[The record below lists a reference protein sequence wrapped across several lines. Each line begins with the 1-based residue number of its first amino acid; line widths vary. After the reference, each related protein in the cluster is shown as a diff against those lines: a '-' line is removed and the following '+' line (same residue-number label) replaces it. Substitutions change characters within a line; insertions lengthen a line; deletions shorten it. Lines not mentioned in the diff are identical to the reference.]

1 MTNSKTYRS
10 QKVQS
15 VQVEA
20 MLAGREGQPAVVGVD
35 VGKKELFLAVR
46 WPDGHTERPVVVAQ
60 PEELPAAMVLLGRLS
75 EGRKVRVVVEPSGT
89 YVDAFRYACHRA
101 GQAVE
106 RVSTVASKRHAEV
119 YDGVP
124 SQHDGKD
131 AGVIAELG
139 ALGKSAPWAW
149 SSGRPEDSLL
159 AAHAALLDDAQQEV
173 SQWRGRL
180 EGKLA
185 RHWPEV
191 GTLLAL
197 DSTTLLRALIHYGSP
212 QSLAQ
217 DGRSGARLAQ
227 WGGPLLQADKI
238 TLVVQSARKTA
249 GAAPDSGEVYH
260 IQEIARNLL
269 ASRRRLEHHHRA
281 LSEAAEK
288 LPAVQVA
295 GGELGVATMA
305 IMHVEAGNPAEY
317 PHGGAYVRAL
327 GLNLTER
334 SSGAYQGQMHIS
346 KRGSPVARR
355 WLYLAALRVVQKPGI
370 REWYEAKVGRDGGQ
384 KGKAVVGVMRKLAL
398 GIQHCCRTGEAFEL
412 GKVFQDRAARPG
424 RRPRRRARRRAR
436 ARAIAEREAAAPV
449 VGGGQ
454 T

>member
-1 MTNSKTYRS
+1 MTNSRTYRS

-20 MLAGREGQPAVVGVD
+20 MVAGREGQPAVVGVD

-60 PEELPAAMVLLGRLS
+60 PEELPAAMALLKRLS

-89 YVDAFRYACHRA
+89 YGDAFRYACHRA

-149 SSGRPEDSLL
+149 LSGRPEDSLL
-159 AAHAALLDDAQQEV
+159 AAHAALLEDAQQEV
-173 SQWRGRL
+173 DQWRGRL

-197 DSTTLLRALIHYGSP
+197 DSITLLEALIHYGSP
-212 QSLAQ
+212 QSLAK
-217 DGRSGARLAQ
+217 DGRSRVQLAK
-227 WGGPLLQADKI
+227 WGGPLLKAEKI
-238 TLVVQSARKTA
+238 TLVVQSASNTS
-249 GAAPDSGEVYH
+249 GAVPDSGEVYH

-281 LSEAAEK
+281 LAQAAEK

-295 GGELGVATMA
+295 GTPLGVATMA

-317 PHGGAYVRAL
+317 FHGGAYVKAL

-334 SSGAYQGQMHIS
+334 SSGTCRGQLHIS

-355 WLYLAALRVVQKPGI
+355 WLYMAALRVVQEPGI
-370 REWYEAKVGRDGGQ
+370 REWYTAKVERDGGQ
-384 KGKAVVGVMRKLAL
+384 KGKALVGVMRKLAL
-398 GIQHCCRTGEAFEL
+398 GIQHCCRTREAFEL
-412 GKVFQDRAARPG
+412 GKVFQDRSARQG
-424 RRPRRRARRRAR
+424 RRPGRRARRRAR
-436 ARAIAEREAAAPV
+436 ARAMAQRDAATPSV
-449 VGGGQ
+449 SEGQ
-454 T
+454 S